1 MEYNE
6 LYKRYDDKSL
16 VGTYIFNYHV
26 DNLKRRDALLNELQQ
41 RGLEEWAR
49 QTFKELYDSF
59 CTKWVRKE
67 EGDIDVPG
75 ILEGKW
81 EDVL

>member
-6 LYKRYDDKSL
+6 LYKKYDDKSL
-16 VGTYIFNYHV
+16 VGTYIFNYPA

-59 CTKWVRKE
+59 CTKWARKK
-67 EGDIDVPG
+67 EGDVGVPG